1 MNKMK
6 KIKIA
11 VVGYGNRGQVYADY
25 SLDEPDEVEVVAVV
39 DPNEY
44 KLKVAKERYGLQEEQ
59 LFTAYSHFAVSGIE
73 ADLVINA
80 TMEQNHYQTAMEILR
95 SGHHMLIEKPIVS
108 KKEELESI
116 RDLAHKKGCQVFVC
130 HVLRYSPFYKRVK
143 AMLGEGKIGNI
154 ISMEMNEHVWI
165 PHYLTSY
172 IRGKWK
178 SEAECGSPILLA
190 KCCHDMDLI
199 AWLNESAPKR
209 VSSFAHRSHFVRKN
223 RPQGATESCHQCP
236 YEQTCKYSAMNLYY
250 RHNQMPFLVL
260 DSLDKPYA
268 EITEEERLNN
278 LKSSAYGRCAY
289 VDGDIMDR
297 QNVLVDFEDGSVAS
311 FTLTGGACRPDRYV
325 HIVGTDGEIEGK
337 LEENKFVYR
346 TYDPVTNG
354 YREEVVDVS
363 AQIVNKALYG
373 GHSGGDYG
381 IMHDLV
387 RHLNGEKTSDSITL
401 LADSIESHLLV
412 YAAEESAKTGN
423 TVTF

>member
-1 MNKMK
+1 
-6 KIKIA
+6 
-11 VVGYGNRGQVYADY
+11 
-25 SLDEPDEVEVVAVV
+25 
-39 DPNEY
+39 
-44 KLKVAKERYGLQEEQ
+44 
-59 LFTAYSHFAVSGIE
+59 
-73 ADLVINA
+73 
-80 TMEQNHYQTAMEILR
+80 
-95 SGHHMLIEKPIVS
+95 
-108 KKEELESI
+108 
-116 RDLAHKKGCQVFVC
+116 
-130 HVLRYSPFYKRVK
+130 
-143 AMLGEGKIGNI
+143 
-154 ISMEMNEHVWI
+154 
-165 PHYLTSY
+165 
-172 IRGKWK
+172 
-178 SEAECGSPILLA
+178 
-190 KCCHDMDLI
+190 
-199 AWLNESAPKR
+199 
-209 VSSFAHRSHFVRKN
+209 
-223 RPQGATESCHQCP
+223 
-236 YEQTCKYSAMNLYY
+236 MNLYY